1 MNCLIFS
8 KHSRILY
15 AGLCCT
21 MFFPL
26 ASNAQNVGI
35 GVANPTRKLSVAGSV
50 VVDHGNSNNGSLDS
64 AALVF
69 GTGSGA
75 GISVKRFGVA
85 PINGL
90 SIWTGNSPRFNI
102 NSSGEFGIGGEPL
115 AGYRMRIY
123 GDVFTNGLISTS
135 TAVHVGDHV
144 AIGGAVDTDYRLRI
158 YGGNARI
165 NGHTTITGSATI
177 GGDFDPEYRLRVIGG
192 NSRFG
197 GDMHATGNA
206 AIGGAVDQNFR
217 FRVYDGDS
225 RFGGNVQVTGLI
237 NTADLGA
244 EQVNAQT
251 VNSNTVNAVILSVDN
266 SLTIAGK
273 GSVRS
278 NGPSSLRVGFDEK
291 NIDALINA
299 NGSYMVDASIT
310 DFDGDNNGV
319 RVLVSQIVLNAG
331 NNMFISNVNVNVIAV
346 DADNNSC
353 TLMIR
358 NLGNVA
364 ATLKATIYL
373 TTIAKN

>member
-1 MNCLIFS
+1 MNRLLFSKQSRIFSISICLI
-8 KHSRILY
+8 L
-15 AGLCCT
+15 
-21 MFFPL
+21 FFYLVP
-26 ASNAQNVGI
+26 NAQNVGI
-35 GVANPTRKLSVAGSV
+35 GVATPSRKLSVNGSV
-50 VVDHGNSNNGSLDS
+50 AVDYGNLNSGSLDS

-69 GTGSGA
+69 GNSSGA
-75 GISVKRFGVA
+75 GITVKRTGGA
-85 PINGL
+85 PLNGL
-90 SIWTGNSPRFNI
+90 TIWTNNTPRFTI
-102 NSSGEFGIGGEPL
+102 NSIGEFGIGGEPL
-115 AGYRMRIY
+115 TGYRMRIY
-123 GDVFTNGLISTS
+123 GDVFTNGQITTS
-135 TAVHVGDHV
+135 TAVQVGDHV

-165 NGHTTITGSATI
+165 NGHTTITGSTTI

-206 AIGGAVDQNFR
+206 AIGGAADPNFR

-244 EQVNAQT
+244 NQVNAGT
-251 VNSNTVNAVILSVDN
+251 VNSNVVNAVILSVDN
-266 SLTIAGK
+266 TLTIGGK
-273 GSVRS
+273 GSVQS
-278 NGPSSLRVGFDEK
+278 NGPSSLRMGFDK
-291 NIDALINA
+291 QAVDVQIAA
-299 NGSYMVDASIT
+299 NNGFTTVVNIT
-310 DFDGDNNGV
+310 DFDGDNDDV

-331 NNMFISNVNVNVIAV
+331 NTMFISNVNVNVIGV
-346 DADNNSC
+346 DAANNTC

-358 NLGNVA
+358 NLGVA